1 MLKRFIKNY
10 YKLFDEKL
18 ENGTVIVL
26 IIAFLITS
34 VWNITNAS
42 NKETLLSSKAN
53 LFETQRTNEIIVI
66 NGKTYQLID

>member
-18 ENGTVIVL
+18 ENGTIIVL

-42 NKETLLSSKAN
+42 NKSDLLFKTNLLETKTTS
-53 LFETQRTNEIIVI
+53 EIIII
-66 NGKTYQLID
+66 NWKTYKLID

>member
-18 ENGTVIVL
+18 QNGTVIVL

-34 VWNITNAS
+34 VWNITNVNNKS
-42 NKETLLSSKAN
+42 NLTFAKAN
-53 LFETQRTNEIIVI
+53 ILETKTTSEIIII
-66 NGKTYQLID
+66 NGRTYQLID

>member
-1 MLKRFIKNY
+1 MLKKVIKNY

-18 ENGTVIVL
+18 QNGTVIVL

-42 NKETLLSSKAN
+42 NKETLLSAKAN

>member
-1 MLKRFIKNY
+1 MLKNFIKNY

-18 ENGTVIVL
+18 QNGTVIVL
-26 IIAFLITS
+26 IIAFLIIS
-34 VWNITNAS
+34 VWNLTNAS
-42 NKETLLSSKAN
+42 NNEMLLSAKAN

>member
-1 MLKRFIKNY
+1 MLKNFIKNY

-42 NKETLLSSKAN
+42 NKEILLSSKAN

>member
-18 ENGTVIVL
+18 QNGTVIVL

-34 VWNITNAS
+34 VWNITNANNKS
-42 NKETLLSSKAN
+42 NLTFAKAN
-53 LFETQRTNEIIVI
+53 ILETKTTSEIIII
-66 NGKTYQLID
+66 NGRTYQLID

>member
-18 ENGTVIVL
+18 QNGTVIVL

-42 NKETLLSSKAN
+42 NKETLLSAKAN

-66 NGKTYQLID
+66 NGRTYQLID

>member
-18 ENGTVIVL
+18 ENWTVIVL

-34 VWNITNAS
+34 VWSAANADNKS
-42 NKETLLSSKAN
+42 NLTFAKAN
-53 LFETQRTNEIIVI
+53 ILETKTTSEIIII
-66 NGKTYQLID
+66 NGKTYQLVD